1 MRILYINTVCGTGS
15 TGRIVVDLYKE
26 AEKNGDTCMV
36 GYGRGTA
43 PYDINGYRIGND
55 IDMYCHAL
63 LTRITDKTAFYSK
76 HATRKFLEKVDEFK
90 PDLIHLHNLH
100 GYYIDIEMLFNY
112 IKEKNIKVV
121 WTLHDCW
128 SFTGHCAHFDY
139 VGCQKWKTGCYKC
152 PQKNVYPKSSLAD
165 ASSWNYEHKKNAF
178 CGVKDMTII
187 TPSKWL
193 ADLVKESFLR
203 EYEVCVL
210 VNGIDF
216 SIFNSIPF
224 NDKKKEIA
232 KGKKI
237 VLGVTSVWNERKGS
251 RDYIELAKNLPDQYV
266 LVIVGVPKEEH
277 SKLPLNIIA
286 FEKTKSIQ
294 ELIEFYKC
302 ADVYF
307 NASLEETMGMTT
319 IEALICGLPVITFD
333 RTAVPEFVPEVKGIV
348 VKAHDIE
355 GVKNAIKLLSNKKSV
370 DVTYAIQKFEKNIA
384 YKKYLEVYR
393 KKGNLYY
400 EK

>member
-90 PDLIHLHNLH
+90 PDLIHLRNLH

-193 ADLVKESFLR
+193 ADLVKESFLS
-203 EYEVCVL
+203 EYEVCVKY
-210 VNGIDF
+210 NTIDLNVF
-216 SIFNSIPF
+216 RKINSNFKKSRNIENKIMLLGVANVW
-224 NDKKKEIA
+224 NDR
-232 KGKKI
+232 KGYSDFLKLSKSLSDKYVI
-237 VLGVTSVWNERKGS
+237 VLVGLNEKQMQ
-251 RDYIELAKNLPDQYV
+251 NLP
-266 LVIVGVPKEEH
+266 K
-277 SKLPLNIIA
+277 NIIGIQ
-286 FEKTKSIQ
+286 KTENVEQLVAI
-294 ELIEFYKC
+294 YND
-302 ADVYF
+302 ADYF
-307 NASLEETMGMTT
+307 LNLTYEDTYPTTNLE
-319 IEALICGLPVITFD
+319 AKACGTPVISYSTGGSVESAD
-333 RTAVPEFVPEVKGIV
+333 IIV
-348 VKAHDIE
+348 D
-355 GVKNAIKLLSNKKSV
+355 
-370 DVTYAIQKFEKNIA
+370 
-384 YKKYLEVYR
+384 
-393 KKGNLYY
+393 KGNYNEVLKYIG
-400 EK
+400 E